1 MDEQRRFRP
10 EDEEPPSEGVRIIGP
25 EEAAEAE
32 GRPDVA
38 SRRGEGEPRF
48 GDRPAEPDEH
58 PRPSL
63 RFPLDSSSDPSRIER
78 PPVDPAPGP
87 VTGPVELPHWTEPAT
102 GEVPAVLAG
111 DRGGL
116 LDDDEDDLEAWSS
129 FATSTPRWRD
139 ADDDWDDGDYVADLL
154 EHSGETRLGALAEP
168 DDDDDFAD
176 RDQRAE
182 ERTGRARRE
191 ERWSSADDLDW
202 ADEDDD
208 WSDRDRT
215 EERPVESYDD
225 DAYDDDAY
233 DEAFED
239 EYDEDGYGEPVGGD
253 QEDRTDEFDDR
264 ADDDDAEPTRGI
276 VMDPPP
282 EESED
287 YEPTRVV
294 EIDDLADDEPP
305 LDTGELAEIEADDRR
320 LRAEASDDE
329 DDFDDSYEDGYDD
342 DYDDHDGD
350 DHDDHDDDDDDYDD
364 HGDGDGGGGF
374 AARFRPV
381 EDGGGERDM
390 ATAVGVGVGL
400 AVLAIVAMLI
410 SPALMVALVTAILGL
425 AALEWFS
432 VLDNAEWESAG
443 LLGIGA
449 CVALPL
455 AIYWRGPVYYP
466 MLMFIVFAAI
476 LAWFLV
482 GAGGRDPR
490 VLEGSMSTLFGVVW
504 IGGFGSSAAGIL
516 ALPEGRWLLLV
527 AILATVAY
535 DVGGLF
541 IGRYLGQR
549 RLSAASPNKTVEGLV
564 GGMVLAF
571 AITIVTVGIAS
582 LGPWTGFSAV
592 LLLGLGSACA
602 APLGDLSQSLLKR
615 DLGIKDMGSILP
627 GHGGILDR
635 FDSLLFVLPTVFWL
649 TVSVGMS

>member
-38 SRRGEGEPRF
+38 PRRGEGEPRF

-116 LDDDEDDLEAWSS
+116 LDDENDLEAWSS

-139 ADDDWDDGDYVADLL
+139 ADDDWDDGDYVADLI
-154 EHSGETRLGALAEP
+154 EHTGESRLGALAEH
-168 DDDDDFAD
+168 DDDDDGFAD
-176 RDQRAE
+176 LDERAE
-182 ERTGRARRE
+182 ERTGRRRRE
-191 ERWSSADDLDW
+191 DRWSSADELDW
-202 ADEDDD
+202 ADEDDE
-208 WSDRDRT
+208 WT
-215 EERPVESYDD
+215 ERVEPVDQADEQ
-225 DAYDDDAY
+225 DDAY

-239 EYDEDGYGEPVGGD
+239 EPVDARRDDRDDGFDDDYDDRFEDEPVDDRRAERDEGFDDEDG
-253 QEDRTDEFDDR
+253 
-264 ADDDDAEPTRGI
+264 EPTRGI
-276 VMDPPP
+276 VIDPPP
-282 EESED
+282 EEPEE

-294 EIDDLADDEPP
+294 EIDDLAGDDDAP
-305 LDTGELAEIEADDRR
+305 LDTGELAEIEADDER
-320 LRAEASDDE
+320 LRSAADDPDEHE

-342 DYDDHDGD
+342 DYEADDYEDDHRDR
-350 DHDDHDDDDDDYDD
+350 
-364 HGDGDGGGGF
+364 GGVGGF
-374 AARFRPV
+374 ASRFRPV

-449 CVALPL
+449 CVAFPL

-516 ALPEGRWLLLV
+516 ALPDGRSLLLV

-541 IGRYLGQR
+541 IGRYLGHR
-549 RLSAASPNKTVEGLV
+549 RLSAASPNKTLEGLV

-649 TVSVGMS
+649 TVSIGMS